1 MAEPCRQEPRLKYM
15 ENELADTVR
24 EIRDDQK
31 RQIKYLESIARQ
43 SVRLEALEAGQAR
56 HEKAIGSLFER
67 SREYDRLP
75 GAMAMRLLLLAATV
89 GSGTLTG
96 VLVWAITRNG

>member
-1 MAEPCRQEPRLKYM
+1 MTDPCSQEPRLKYM
-15 ENELADTVR
+15 ESELAETVR

-56 HEKAIGSLFER
+56 HEKAINVLFDR
-67 SREYDRLP
+67 SRECDRLP
-75 GAMAMRLLLLAATV
+75 GAMAMRLLLIAATV

-96 VLVWAITRNG
+96 VLVWVITKG

>member
-1 MAEPCRQEPRLKYM
+1 MAEPCLQEPRIKYM
-15 ENELADTVR
+15 ENELAETVR

-43 SVRLEALEAGQAR
+43 SVRLESLEAGQAR
-56 HEKAIGSLFER
+56 HEKAINALFER

-96 VLVWAITRNG
+96 VLVWAITKG